1 MYRKDKGG
9 GFYMS
14 QRIHVQDD
22 LFFITLMVKTL
33 RDGFSLEIDS
43 EIFLDT
49 VVDDIVFID
58 KALLKLNEFL
68 DQNTHLIERKEYLRS
83 LLQIDKQF
91 ADLLSGVLNR
101 DFGFSEALEEYRSK
115 ISAIW
120 DAHRRLFSAIQST
133 LSLAGADE
141 FGQTDIVSHD
151 ELSGL
156 LGEE

>member
-1 MYRKDKGG
+1 
-9 GFYMS
+9 MS

-33 RDGFSLEIDS
+33 KDGFSLEIDAD
-43 EIFLDT
+43 IFLDKAIE
-49 VVDDIVFID
+49 DIAFID
-58 KALLKLNEFL
+58 KALSKLFL
-68 DQNTHLIERKEYLRS
+68 FLEENTHLIERKEYLRS

-101 DFGFSEALEEYRSK
+101 DYSFSEALEDYRNK
-115 ISAIW
+115 ISATW
-120 DAHRRLFSAIQST
+120 DEHRRLFSSIQSM
-133 LSLAGADE
+133 LSLAGSDE

-156 LGEE
+156 LGEEE